1 MNCHDYELQIGDAVD
16 GTLDAS
22 SQGALDAHLAT
33 CERCRQLA
41 EDFRAIRA
49 ASLQLGPEAP
59 PPHLWTRIAAAID
72 AQQRPAP
79 SRVEGPRWFGMRIP
93 AWPSFAAAAAAVALV
108 AAVSWM
114 AWRDLS
120 PVANPDPPIVAAD
133 MADPDPQPVE
143 VELKLAEDQYVA
155 AITGLEEIAKTGGG
169 ELDPQTADVLQASL
183 TVIDQAIGESRAA
196 LEAEPASDLAQESL
210 FDALRNKVALLQDA
224 VALINEMRKGNEE
237 GAARIVS
244 GLNQ

>member
-72 AQQRPAP
+72 ADVR
-79 SRVEGPRWFGMRIP
+79 RPRWPEWLR
-93 AWPSFAAAAAAVALV
+93 AWPSFAAAAAAIALV

>member
-16 GTLDAS
+16 GTLDAPA
-22 SQGALDAHLAT
+22 QRALDAHLAT

-72 AQQRPAP
+72 ADVR
-79 SRVEGPRWFGMRIP
+79 RPRWPEWLR
-93 AWPSFAAAAAAVALV
+93 AWPSFAAAAAAVAVV

-133 MADPDPQPVE
+133 MGDPDPQPVE

-155 AITGLEEIAKTGGG
+155 AITGLQEIATTGGG
-169 ELDPQTADVLQASL
+169 ELDPQTADVLQANL